1 MHSRTPDLTRT
12 QTSNPVKSW
21 GRPQL
26 DIRLEPV
33 PGLTRCRTR
42 FCKSATGSH
51 FLMNHEDTKSLRAAT
66 TVPLC
71 LCGGTD
77 LWQIYGGTKGV
88 NPASMLNRVCNGLVV
103 TKVQR
108 PKGAVEKKNRD
119 KLPLSAPK
127 RAFSRC
133 SGKNRGILE

>member
-1 MHSRTPDLTRT
+1 MHSGAPDLTRPR
-12 QTSNPVKSW
+12 TSDPVKSQV
-21 GRPQL
+21 RLQL
-26 DIRLEPV
+26 DIWCPSV
-33 PGLTRCRTR
+33 PGLIRCRTR
-42 FCKSATGSH
+42 FCKFATVSH

-77 LWQIYGGTKGV
+77 LWQIYGGAKGV
-88 NPASMLNRVCNGLVV
+88 NPASMLDRVCNGLVV

-133 SGKNRGILE
+133 SETNPWILE